1 MQDGQGDRFFA
12 ASGGF
17 EYTIGNIKNSGID
30 IGVIME
36 YHYDERGKEGLA
48 PFDDDIF
55 FGSRLAFN
63 DVQSTDLLAGAIID
77 RDTGSSFL
85 NLEASRRLGDR
96 YKLEVEFRGFVNASR
111 EEIFYGL
118 RKDHYFQ
125 LELARY
131 F

>member
-1 MQDGQGDRFFA
+1 
-12 ASGGF
+12 
-17 EYTIGNIKNSGID
+17 
-30 IGVIME
+30 ME

-63 DVQSTDLLAGAIID
+63 DVQSTDILAGVIID
-77 RDTGSSFL
+77 RDRRSSFL

-96 YKLEVEFRGFVNASR
+96 YRLEVEFRGFVNASSKDL
-111 EEIFYGL
+111 FYGL

>member
-1 MQDGQGDRFFA
+1 
-12 ASGGF
+12 
-17 EYTIGNIKNSGID
+17 
-30 IGVIME
+30 ME

-55 FGSRLAFN
+55 VGSRLAFN
-63 DVQSTDLLAGAIID
+63 DVQSTDILAGAIID

-96 YKLEVEFRGFVNASR
+96 YKLEVEFRGFVNPSDKD
-111 EEIFYGL
+111 IFNGL
-118 RKDHYFQ
+118 RRDHYFQ
-125 LELARY
+125 LEVARY